1 MSTCDGL
8 HKPEVGMCMSLRIFS
23 VFLLIIKDTIVAG
36 KMCAKSI
43 LVEEFCRQNGLNSPE
58 ILHNQGINRKLPV

>member
-1 MSTCDGL
+1 MSTCDRL
-8 HKPEVGMCMSLRIFS
+8 HKPQVGMCRSFGIFS

-43 LVEEFCRQNGLNSPE
+43 LVEEFYWQNGLNSPE
-58 ILHNQGINRKLPV
+58 FLHNQGINRKLPV